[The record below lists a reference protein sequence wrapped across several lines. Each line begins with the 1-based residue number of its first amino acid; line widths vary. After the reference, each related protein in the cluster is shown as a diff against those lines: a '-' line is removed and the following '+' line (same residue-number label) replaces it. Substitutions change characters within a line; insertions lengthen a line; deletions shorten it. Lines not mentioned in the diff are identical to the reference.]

1 MWHIQHLQ
9 SDPIHHLLTREHLA
23 RGLWRRSHVNLA
35 GNLAGEVTHVRA
47 AMAPQNASTASRRR
61 RTSPPAP
68 VCDAQSASSGSSRI
82 PRNQNTVDAPTPL
95 GPVLSTRA
103 RIARIEMLCANNSK
117 EKENGTK
124 DSVLVLAHR
133 HVVCCCSCAARPRM
147 LRKCHAGV
155 CVCVWMSI

>member
-23 RGLWRRSHVNLA
+23 RGLWRRSHVNLT
-35 GNLAGEVTHVRA
+35 GNLAGEVTHFVRA

-82 PRNQNTVDAPTPL
+82 PRNQNTVDAPTPP
-95 GPVLSTRA
+95 GPVLSTR
-103 RIARIEMLCANNSK
+103 ARIEMLCANNSK

-155 CVCVWMSI
+155 CVCVCG